1 MQITAEL
8 VKDLIAAQFPQWS
21 GLPVRPVEKSGHDNR
36 TFHLGDAMSV
46 RLPSGKAYEAQVQK
60 ESRWLPYLQAQLDFP
75 VSAPLAVGQPSAQY
89 PYFWSVNRWVEGCTL
104 LEEPPE
110 DCAALAAALAS
121 ALKKLQQ
128 IDCTGGPE
136 AGAHNFLPRLQPG
149 GLRRRH
155 ARRTGRAAR
164 PPANRPPRR
173 RLGGLHRRAVHG
185 PRRLGARRYRPRQHF
200 DAGSPLLRAHRLRHP
215 RHRRPRLRLRDGMD
229 VFRGGRAP
237 RFPRRAELRHGCPG
251 ARLGAVEIADHLRR
265 REPRFP
271 AGRAPR
277 RA

>member
-89 PYFWSVNRWVEGCTL
+89 PYFWSVNRWIEGCTL

-110 DCAALAAALAS
+110 DRAALAAALAS

-136 AGAHNFLPRLQPG
+136 AGAHNFYRGCSPAVSRFPREF
-149 GLRRRH
+149 H
-155 ARRTGRAAR
+155 ARRGAR
-164 PPANRPPRR
+164 PAGNRGSRR
-173 RLGGLHRRAVHG
+173 RR
-185 PRRLGARRYRPRQHF
+185 
-200 DAGSPLLRAHRLRHP
+200 
-215 RHRRPRLRLRDGMD
+215 
-229 VFRGGRAP
+229 
-237 RFPRRAELRHGCPG
+237 
-251 ARLGAVEIADHLRR
+251 
-265 REPRFP
+265 
-271 AGRAPR
+271 
-277 RA
+277 